1 MGNNITDI
9 IRQIVEPSLPSI
21 AVGNVIETNPLT
33 VILANDA
40 DIVLSAQSL
49 IVASD
54 KLPLEIGE
62 SLYLLVLNRNKIYY
76 VLDRVCGIWMKMKL
90 SLTRLKM
97 MRTN

>member
-76 VLDRVCGIWMKMKL
+76 VDRKSVV
-90 SLTRLKM
+90 
-97 MRTN
+97 

>member
-9 IRQIVEPSLPSI
+9 IRQIVEPGLPSI

-76 VLDRVCGIWMKMKL
+76 VLDRV
-90 SLTRLKM
+90 
-97 MRTN
+97 

>member
-1 MGNNITDI
+1 MENNITDI

-76 VLDRVCGIWMKMKL
+76 VLDRV
-90 SLTRLKM
+90 
-97 MRTN
+97 

>member
-9 IRQIVEPSLPSI
+9 IRKIVEPSLPSI

-33 VILANDA
+33 IVLANDA

-49 IVASD
+49 IIASD

-76 VLDRVCGIWMKMKL
+76 VLDRV
-90 SLTRLKM
+90 
-97 MRTN
+97 

>member
-62 SLYLLVLNRNKIYY
+62 RLYLSVLNRNKIYY
-76 VLDRVCGIWMKMKL
+76 VLDRV
-90 SLTRLKM
+90 
-97 MRTN
+97 

>member
-21 AVGNVIETNPLT
+21 AGGNVIETNPLT

-76 VLDRVCGIWMKMKL
+76 VLDRV
-90 SLTRLKM
+90 
-97 MRTN
+97 

>member
-62 SLYLLVLNRNKIYY
+62 SLYLLVLNRIKIYY
-76 VLDRVCGIWMKMKL
+76 VLDRV
-90 SLTRLKM
+90 
-97 MRTN
+97 

>member
-9 IRQIVEPSLPSI
+9 IRQIVEPSLPGI

-76 VLDRVCGIWMKMKL
+76 VLDRV
-90 SLTRLKM
+90 
-97 MRTN
+97 